1 MYAVQAKK
9 QQALEE
15 IDARQEQLGQ
25 LSDGI
30 WDHPEVGFH
39 ESFAAQLLSE
49 ALEKAGFQVQ
59 RGLAGIPT
67 AFSGSFGEGGPVIGF
82 LGEFDALP
90 GLSQQAGCMT
100 QRPIQD
106 NGPGHGCGHN
116 LLGGG
121 SLAAALAV
129 KKYLEDNHLP
139 GTVKYF
145 GCPAEEGGSGKGF
158 MARAGVFD
166 GVDIAFSWHP
176 GEVNSVSTEGTMA
189 NYQISYRFRGIS
201 SHAAMAPELG
211 RSALDA
217 LELMNVGVQFLREHV
232 PLETRFHYAITDT
245 GGTAPGI
252 VQSHAEAVYLL
263 RAVHLP
269 QVRELYE
276 RVNKVARG
284 AAVMTD
290 TEVDITFIK
299 ACSNVI
305 INTELNQVMQR
316 NLEEVPPADFD
327 EEDMEFARQIRA
339 TVPKANSYFD
349 TLMKDVTNPTERAR
363 LEQDADAPIHRIVM
377 PLAAERQGFVSSDVG
392 DVSWNCP
399 VAQINAATMP
409 AGVAMHS
416 WQMVAVGKTAM
427 AKKGMLYAAKVM
439 AGSAIDA
446 LEDPEIIR
454 RAKEEH
460 RLRTNGQPYESP
472 IPADVK
478 PRIS

>member
-1 MYAVQAKK
+1 MNQEKQTAVNAVEEKKEVICRAADQIWEYAELSLQ
-9 QQALEE
+9 EE
-15 IDARQEQLGQ
+15 KSAAYYCRVLREEGFLVEE
-25 LSDGI
+25 GI
-30 WDHPEVGFH
+30 CN
-39 ESFAAQLLSE
+39 
-49 ALEKAGFQVQ
+49 
-59 RGLAGIPT
+59 IPT
-67 AFSGSFGEGGPVIGF
+67 AFAASFGTGSPRIGI
-82 LGEFDALP
+82 LAEYDALS
-90 GLSQQAGCMT
+90 GLSQEAGCT
-100 QRPIQD
+100 EPREHIP
-106 NGPGHGCGHN
+106 GGCGHGCGHN
-116 LLGGG
+116 LLGAGAM
-121 SLAAALAV
+121 AAAIGIKA
-129 KKYLEDNHLP
+129 YLEKSKKP
-139 GTVKYF
+139 GTVILY
-145 GCPAEEGGSGKGF
+145 GCPGEEGGAAKAF
-158 MARAGVFD
+158 MARD
-166 GVDIAFSWHP
+166 GLWKSLDAALTWHP
-176 GEVNSVSTEGTMA
+176 EDVNEVNTGSSNSCIQTQYKFSGVA
-189 NYQISYRFRGIS
+189 
-201 SHAAMAPELG
+201 SHAAGAPEKG

-232 PLETRFHYAITDT
+232 PSETRIHYAITDT
-245 GGTAPGI
+245 GGPAPGT
-252 VQSHAEAVYLL
+252 VQSHAEAIYLL
-263 RAVHLP
+263 RAVQLP
-269 QVRELYE
+269 QVKELYE